1 MKYNIDKEQRTG
13 VRYFIDPNVP
23 VDPDGMKKLQNSMLE
38 RDAKEM
44 NRQIDSTNSHRK
56 DWIDKELKPC
66 NANVIILPYDEHPYT
81 PKIEVN
87 KSGLIIG
94 GINDQSLMK
103 NPDTGEM
110 ESMKRGIWC
119 CKVIAVG
126 PKCENVEVGDDIYCR
141 FDIAVPIPFGGLG
154 YYSICEANIITCV
167 RNKE

>member
-1 MKYNIDKEQRTG
+1 MKYNINKEQRTG
-13 VRYFIDPNVP
+13 TRIFIDPNAP
-23 VDPDGMKKLQNSMLE
+23 VDTEGLKRFQDSLLE
-38 RDAKEM
+38 RDAKQM
-44 NRQIDSTNSHRK
+44 DIQIENQNKHRK

-66 NANVIILPYDEHPYT
+66 NANVIILPYEEHPYT

-87 KSGLIIG
+87 KHGLIVG
-94 GINDQSLMK
+94 GINDPSLMK

-110 ESMKRGIWC
+110 DSMKRGIWC

-154 YYSICEANIITCV
+154 YFSMSEQNIITCV

>member
-1 MKYNIDKEQRTG
+1 MKHDINKEQRTG
-13 VRYFIDPNVP
+13 VRIFIDPNAP
-23 VDPDGMKKLQNSMLE
+23 VDVEGMKRFQDSLLE
-38 RDAKEM
+38 RDANEM
-44 NRQIDSTNSHRK
+44 SRQIDSTNRHRK

-66 NANVIILPYDEHPYT
+66 NANVIILPYNERPYT

-87 KSGLIIG
+87 KSGLIVG

-110 ESMKRGIWC
+110 DSMKKGIWC

-154 YYSICEANIITCV
+154 YYSMCEANIITCV

>member
-23 VDPDGMKKLQNSMLE
+23 VDPEGMKKLQDSMLE

-81 PKIEVN
+81 PKIEVG

>member
-23 VDPDGMKKLQNSMLE
+23 VDPEGVKKLQDSMLE
-38 RDAKEM
+38 RDIKDM
-44 NRQIDSTNSHRK
+44 KRQIENTNRKRK
-56 DWIDKELKPC
+56 DWVDKELKPC

-81 PKIEVN
+81 PKVEVN

-94 GINDQSLMK
+94 GMADQSLMK

-154 YYSICEANIITCV
+154 YYSMCEANIITCV

>member
-23 VDPDGMKKLQNSMLE
+23 VDPEGMKKLQDSMLE
-38 RDAKEM
+38 RDIKDIK
-44 NRQIDSTNSHRK
+44 RQIDITNRKRK
-56 DWIDKELKPC
+56 DWVDKELKPC

-81 PKIEVN
+81 PKVEVN
-87 KSGLIIG
+87 KSGLIMG
-94 GINDQSLMK
+94 GIHDQSLMK

-110 ESMKRGIWC
+110 DSMQRGIWC

-154 YYSICEANIITCV
+154 YYSMCEANIITCV